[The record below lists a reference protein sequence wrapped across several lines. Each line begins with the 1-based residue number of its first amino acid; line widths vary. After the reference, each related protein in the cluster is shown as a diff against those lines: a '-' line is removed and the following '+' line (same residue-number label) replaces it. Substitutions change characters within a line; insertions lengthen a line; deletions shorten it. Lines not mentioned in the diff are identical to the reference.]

1 MPRLGTHLAGGD
13 LHIAGTVYADAF
25 VGPLTGD
32 TTGTHTG
39 PVATDDLRLRDV
51 RLVAPPPNTSA
62 ELLAALGLT
71 GVAAWRLDQVGATGN
86 VASFGDLAATL
97 ATAGTPTFGHP
108 LASATGSAARGMYFD
123 ASTGDALSANV
134 LDPAASSFIA
144 GARVGFVA
152 DPAGTNHMLFGR
164 IKTGATN
171 LGWGVRVTDAGD
183 IVVFVGDAAGT
194 DFSFTLAAAALT
206 IGAAP
211 AEVVVQLDRGGAQPV
226 LRARASRNGVTF
238 ANNSVTC
245 TALGTLTSAGQ
256 EFGFG
261 PIPAAGPVYNGGTWA
276 QWGWYTSGVQCEGAS
291 SPQLR
296 AQGLGWEQ

>member
-32 TTGTHTG
+32 TAGTHTG

-71 GVAAWRLDQVGATGN
+71 SVAAWRLDQVGLASGT

-97 ATAGTPTFGHP
+97 TLAGTPTIGHP
-108 LASATGSAARGMYFD
+108 LASPNGGSARGIYFD
-123 ASTGDALSANV
+123 ASTGDALSADV
-134 LDPAASSFIA
+134 LDPGAGSFIA
-144 GARVGFVA
+144 GARLGFVG
-152 DPAGTNHMLFGR
+152 DPAGTSHHLFGR
-164 IKTGATN
+164 IKPGAGN
-171 LGWGVRVTDAGD
+171 GWA
-183 IVVFVGDAAGT
+183 IYVGDTGDLLYWISDGT
-194 DFSFTLAAAALT
+194 HTFSGTLAAGILAL
-206 IGAAP
+206 GSP
-211 AEVVVQLDRGGAQPV
+211 PLEVVPQLDRSGSDPV
-226 LRARASRNGVTF
+226 FRARWSRNG
-238 ANNSVTC
+238 ASLGSASVTC
-245 TALGTLTSAGQ
+245 AALGTLTSAGQ

-261 PIPAAGPVYNGGTWA
+261 PVPAAGPAFNGGTWA
-276 QWGWYTSGVQCEGAS
+276 QWGWMALGAQCEGAT

-296 AQGLGWEQ
+296 AQGLGWEA